1 MCSTDQG
8 FVTLAFDASYQ
19 GARGGDPHHLEDP
32 AARVE
37 GIHAA
42 VDYSHWT
49 GDRVPRPEGRGPD
62 CSACRS
68 GDVHVPTD
76 GIVVNVNESFCGEVA
91 TTYGAAENSRFV
103 LSMRMAACA

>member
-49 GDRVPRPEGRGPD
+49 GDRVPRQKVEGQIAQRAAP
-62 CSACRS
+62 
-68 GDVHVPTD
+68 
-76 GIVVNVNESFCGEVA
+76 A
-91 TTYGAAENSRFV
+91 TYTFRRTASW
-103 LSMRMAACA
+103 